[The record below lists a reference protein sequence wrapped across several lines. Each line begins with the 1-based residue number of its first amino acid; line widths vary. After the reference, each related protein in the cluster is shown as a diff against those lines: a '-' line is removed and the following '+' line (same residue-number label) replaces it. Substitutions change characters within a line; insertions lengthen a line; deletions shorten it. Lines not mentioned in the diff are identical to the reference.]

1 MDETNSS
8 FYNQGMTMA
17 TVSLALGVASIFTA
31 LTVFLPLVLGGLAII
46 FALLS
51 KGYGKKM
58 IIQAKIGL
66 ACGIGGLCA
75 IAMMFF
81 SSILLLVSDPSIIM
95 EKAREYDAI
104 IEDTYGQ
111 STEDLYGYSFED
123 IMEEYS
129 NLFR

>member
-8 FYNQGMTMA
+8 FYAQGMTMA
-17 TVSLALGVASIFTA
+17 TASLALGAASIFTA
-31 LTVFLPLVLGGLAII
+31 LTVFMPLLLGGLAII

-75 IAMMFF
+75 TAMMFL
-81 SSILLLVSDPSIIM
+81 SSILLLVNNPEIIM
-95 EKAREYDAI
+95 EKAREYDAM
-104 IEDTYGQ
+104 IEDAYGQ
-111 STEDLYGYSFED
+111 PTEDIYGYSFED
-123 IMEEYS
+123 IMEEYTG
-129 NLFR
+129 LFR